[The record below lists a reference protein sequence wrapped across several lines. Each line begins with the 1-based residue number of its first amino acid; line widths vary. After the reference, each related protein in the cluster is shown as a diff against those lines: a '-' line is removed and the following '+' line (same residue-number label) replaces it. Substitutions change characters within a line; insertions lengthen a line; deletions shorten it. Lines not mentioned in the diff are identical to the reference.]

1 MANYLF
7 KGLCHV
13 GIMTDNAEESVKW
26 YCEKLGFRPWY
37 AGKMGPMPL
46 TFVEGYGLV
55 IEFISAG
62 KMAPGGP
69 IAHIALEVLNI
80 EDAVADL
87 RAKGVLRGGGD
98 TRFLMI
104 ADIFFLWVA
113 SIPLGALAG
122 LVWHL
127 PTFWI
132 YCFIRIDQV
141 IKSFWCIFRLRSG
154 KWIKKVS
161 HVEKLELKDSK

>member
-13 GIMTDNAEESVKW
+13 GVMTDNAEESVKW

-37 AGKMGPMPL
+37 AGKMGPMTL

-69 IAHIALEVLNI
+69 IAEYSMSRSYIWQI
-80 EDAVADL
+80 EDSTTTRAEQIVSPDSEKKDWFDL
-87 RAKGVLRGGGD
+87 SGRRVELPQKG
-98 TRFLMI
+98 
-104 ADIFFLWVA
+104 
-113 SIPLGALAG
+113 
-122 LVWHL
+122 
-127 PTFWI
+127 I
-132 YCFIRIDQV
+132 YIH
-141 IKSFWCIFRLRSG
+141 G
-154 KWIKKVS
+154 NKKVII
-161 HVEKLELKDSK
+161 K

>member
-87 RAKGVLRGGGD
+87 RAKGV
-98 TRFLMI
+98 
-104 ADIFFLWVA
+104 
-113 SIPLGALAG
+113 
-122 LVWHL
+122 
-127 PTFWI
+127 
-132 YCFIRIDQV
+132 
-141 IKSFWCIFRLRSG
+141 
-154 KWIKKVS
+154 
-161 HVEKLELKDSK
+161 HVETGVFGADMQVESVNDGPVTIILDSAEL